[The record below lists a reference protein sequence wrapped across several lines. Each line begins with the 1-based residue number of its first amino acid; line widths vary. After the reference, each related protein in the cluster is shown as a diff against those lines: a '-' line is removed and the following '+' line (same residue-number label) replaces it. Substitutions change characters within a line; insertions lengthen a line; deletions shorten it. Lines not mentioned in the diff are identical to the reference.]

1 MIRSILT
8 HVRSKLRSF
17 FFSLRFALIVSALIA
32 CFLLLNYAVMPW
44 YVYHGG
50 TLTVPDV
57 TGMKFEEASEK
68 LSGIGL
74 VGIEGER
81 ILDNTHPA
89 GAVIT
94 QNPRANSVVKYGRR
108 IYLTVCGGEV
118 QVSVPSLRGRSLRDA
133 RFALE
138 RNGLILGEIQYATSD
153 SSPVNTIM
161 TQTVAVTEKVKKGL
175 AVGVTVSTGSLTKT
189 IEVPNL
195 TGKSLTEAERIL
207 EYSGLKIG
215 NITYQV
221 NIELLP
227 NTIVDQFPTPGA
239 AVDSGKTIDLF
250 VVKAG
255 KLQDER

>member
-1 MIRSILT
+1 MIRSLLS
-8 HVRSKLRSF
+8 RLLSKLRSF
-17 FFSLRFALIVSALIA
+17 FFSRRFAFIVASFVAL
-32 CFLLLNYAVMPW
+32 FLLMNYAVMPW

-57 TGMKFEEASEK
+57 TGMQFEQASEM
-68 LSGIGL
+68 LHSMGL
-74 VGIEGER
+74 VAIEGDK
-81 ILDNTHPA
+81 ILDNTHPL

-94 QNPRANSVVKYGRR
+94 QNPRANSVVKYSRH

-138 RNGLILGEIQYATSD
+138 RNGLILGEIQYAASD

-161 TQTVAVTEKVKKGL
+161 TQTVAAAEKAKKGTT
-175 AVGVTVSTGSLTKT
+175 VGVTISTGNLTKSV
-189 IEVPNL
+189 EVPNL
-195 TGKSLTEAERIL
+195 SGKSLTEAEKIL
-207 EYSGLKIG
+207 EYFGLKVG

-221 NIELLP
+221 NVELLP
-227 NTIVDQFPTPGA
+227 NTIVDQFPQAGA
-239 AVDSGKTIDLF
+239 AADSGKTVDLF